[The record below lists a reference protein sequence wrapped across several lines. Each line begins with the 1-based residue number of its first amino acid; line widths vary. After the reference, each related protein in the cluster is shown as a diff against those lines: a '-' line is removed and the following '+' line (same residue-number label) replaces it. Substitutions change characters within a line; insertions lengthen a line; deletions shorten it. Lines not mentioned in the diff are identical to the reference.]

1 MKRKRSF
8 FKGLILILMLVLS
21 VSLLMSCGQR
31 LPQEG
36 VEDHDGAELIPT
48 RVMLDWTPNTNH
60 SGLYVALEKGFY
72 REVGLDLAILEA
84 GEVGPDQLV
93 AAGQVDFGVT
103 YQENVTHARA
113 ADIPIVSLAAVIQHN
128 TSGLASLK
136 EDKLVKPRNLEGKK
150 YGGWGS
156 PAERAIIEAV
166 VTNDGGDPETIEFI
180 DIGSTDFLSVI
191 GREVD
196 FYWIFQGWDGIR
208 AAQENVSL
216 NLIMLR
222 EYEPALDYYTPVLI
236 TNEDNIAQKPDLV
249 KRFLAATAK
258 GYQYCIENPDEA
270 AVILLDLVP
279 ELDAELVKASQQ
291 WLADQYQADAPYWG
305 WQDQKVWEDYANWM
319 FEKELLQKKIEPEKA
334 FTNEFLPDKA

>member
-8 FKGLILILMLVLS
+8 FKGVILILMLVLS